1 MRKHGWKSKKNQTS
15 VMTIAQ
21 IHEQNAKEKSAA
33 ATAVSKESI
42 SRGGSRSGR
51 DRHEGFQPGEW
62 QSVSAGPRSLNRP
75 TDFSNMGRNISSGGT
90 APSFGPTSI
99 FNTRKGKAGTPTNVT
114 PPMSRQP
121 SSANMFSALN
131 DTQENDPVS
140 AERRTSTDNGESAP
154 QRKRLNLAPRTKPI
168 EGEGENKDEG
178 ADEELH
184 GDRVDD
190 HELSEEEA
198 KAKIDL
204 DMKELWGEKDQGGS
218 RNPEDIADYF
228 SALPVSRRPLL
239 AERLLNDIFRIS
251 RLKDAEIVAKGWK
264 TALLQQSVSADVLRQ
279 RCVLSEER

>member
-1 MRKHGWKSKKNQTS
+1 MRKNGWKSKKNQTS

-33 ATAVSKESI
+33 ATVTKDFI

-51 DRHEGFQPGEW
+51 DRHEGSQPGEW

-99 FNTRKGKAGTPTNVT
+99 FNSRKGKAGTPTNIT

-131 DTQENDPVS
+131 DTQENDIIS
-140 AERRTSTDNGESAP
+140 AERLTSTDNGESAP

-168 EGEGENKDEG
+168 EGEGESKDEG
-178 ADEELH
+178 AGEEVH
-184 GDRVDD
+184 GDTVDD
-190 HELSEEEA
+190 QSLSEEEA

-228 SALPVSRRPLL
+228 SALPVSHRPLL

-264 TALLQQSVSADVLRQ
+264 IALLQQSVSADVLRQ
-279 RCVLSEER
+279 RCVLSANK